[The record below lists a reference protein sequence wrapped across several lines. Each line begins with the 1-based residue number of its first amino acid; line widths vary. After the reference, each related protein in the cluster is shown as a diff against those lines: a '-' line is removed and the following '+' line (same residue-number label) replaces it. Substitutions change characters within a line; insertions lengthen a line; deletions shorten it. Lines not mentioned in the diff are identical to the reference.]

1 MKVRVGWGMHLGV
14 AAVAVS
20 GMWLAGGRAVGADP
34 AAPATVTSAAVSA
47 APAAGDAKF
56 EYVGS
61 SKCKK
66 CHLAEYK
73 SWEKTKKG
81 HALETLTPG
90 KAEEAKKAAKLDP
103 AKDYS
108 QDANCVKCH
117 VTGMGEPG
125 GYAIPDAKDEAAVKA
140 ASKLAHVGC
149 ESCHGPGSKYIA
161 IFEDI
166 FKSKRKYKVD
176 ELHAAGLTKID
187 AATCTKCHNDQ
198 GPTHKAFDF
207 NKAKDQREHIHEKVE
222 LKQREG

>member
-1 MKVRVGWGMHLGV
+1 MKVRVGWGIGV
-14 AAVAVS
+14 AVVAV
-20 GMWLAGGRAVGADP
+20 GGLWLAGNRAIGADT
-34 AAPATVTSAAVSA
+34 AAPAAVTTAAVSA

-73 SWEKTKKG
+73 SWEKTGKA
-81 HALETLTPG
+81 HALETLMPG

-108 QDANCVKCH
+108 TDANCVKCH
-117 VTGMGEPG
+117 VTGMGEAG

-149 ESCHGPGSKYIA
+149 ESCHGPGSKYIE

-166 FKSKRKYKVD
+166 FKSKRKYKVE
-176 ELHAAGLTKID
+176 ELHAAGLNKID
-187 AATCTKCHNDQ
+187 ASVCTKCHNDQ
-198 GPTHKAFDF
+198 GPTHKPFDF
-207 NKAKDQREHIHEKVE
+207 DKAKDQRDKIHEKSE